1 MCGRKPANA
10 KLIHQFMET
19 GSTLKQ
25 KSPERPRIS
34 ERVLNTKCYH
44 VCGVH
49 RNMYL
54 TTVLNSEYPKLRYKI
69 HCISSSALMFTT
81 FSRDTLRLI
90 LSSVANMDTEC

>member
-1 MCGRKPANA
+1 MCGRKHANA
-10 KLIHQFMET
+10 KLIHQWLTQFMET

-54 TTVLNSEYPKLRYKI
+54 TTVLNSEYPKL
-69 HCISSSALMFTT
+69 
-81 FSRDTLRLI
+81 
-90 LSSVANMDTEC
+90 